1 MSDLLKAHDPHLKYW
16 LGFNLVDGLGPSKV
30 QALLERFGDPKS
42 AWHAP
47 EFDLVRLGFDS
58 RSLKNFLKSRQTIQL
73 ESELS
78 RIIDKGVALLPF
90 GSDEYPRY
98 LKEIP
103 APPVVLYVW
112 GNLLPTDQQALAIVG
127 TRRLTSYGRQMAREL
142 AQGLARSGI
151 TVVSGLARGIDT
163 EAHHAALDAGG
174 RTIAILGSGL
184 DFIYPPENRDL
195 VDRILTSGQGAVISE
210 YPLATKPQGK
220 NFPPRNRIISGLSL
234 GTIVVEGAIK
244 SGALITARY
253 AVEQNREVFAVPG
266 FVNSPASAG
275 PNRLIQEGAKLI
287 TCVEDVLEEIQVEQV
302 IHQQAF
308 QMALP
313 ESAEEAALLPVLSN
327 EPQHID
333 GLAKLSGLPSS
344 QVSSTLTLLELKGM
358 VQHVGGMKYVIAR

>member
-1 MSDLLKAHDPHLKYW
+1 MSDLLNSTSPHLKYW
-16 LGFNLVDGLGPSKV
+16 LGFNLVDGLGPAKV
-30 QALLERFGDPKS
+30 QALLERFGNPEA
-42 AWHAP
+42 AWHAA
-47 EFDLVRLGFDS
+47 ELDLARLGLDS
-58 RSLKNFLKSRQTIQL
+58 RSLKNFLKSRSSL
-73 ESELS
+73 NLDAELAKVNA
-78 RIIDKGVALLPF
+78 KGVKLIPF
-90 GSDEYPRY
+90 GSDTYPHC

-112 GNLLPTDQQALAIVG
+112 GDLHDADRQALAIVG
-127 TRRLTSYGRQMAREL
+127 TRRLTAYGRQMAREL

-151 TVVSGLARGIDT
+151 TVISGLARGIDT

-174 RTIAILGSGL
+174 RTLAVLGSGL

-195 VDRILTSGQGAVISE
+195 VDRILASGQGAIISE

-275 PNRLIQEGAKLI
+275 PNRLIQQGAKLI

-313 ESAEEAALLPVLSN
+313 ESAEEAALLPVLSG
-327 EPQHID
+327 EPKHID
-333 GLAKLSGLPSS
+333 ELAKLSGLPSS

-358 VQHVGGMKYVIAR
+358 VQHVGGMKYVLAR

>member
-1 MSDLLKAHDPHLKYW
+1 LTDSD
-16 LGFNLVDGLGPSKV
+16 
-30 QALLERFGDPKS
+30 R
-42 AWHAP
+42 
-47 EFDLVRLGFDS
+47 
-58 RSLKNFLKSRQTIQL
+58 
-73 ESELS
+73 
-78 RIIDKGVALLPF
+78 
-90 GSDEYPRY
+90 
-98 LKEIP
+98 
-103 APPVVLYVW
+103 
-112 GNLLPTDQQALAIVG
+112 QALAIVG

-142 AQGLARSGI
+142 AQGLSRTGI

-174 RTIAILGSGL
+174 RTIAVLGSGL

-195 VDRILTSGQGAVISE
+195 VDRILTSGQGAIISE

-220 NFPPRNRIISGLSL
+220 NFPARNRIISGLSL
-234 GTIVVEGAIK
+234 GSIVVEGAIK
-244 SGALITARY
+244 SGAMITARY

-313 ESAEEAALLPVLSN
+313 ASAEEAALLAVLSG
-327 EPQHID
+327 EPRHID
-333 GLAKLSGLPSS
+333 ELAQLSSLPSR